1 MTLES
6 QPRKAPVIG
15 LDVGTSRV
23 VAIREVDGQ
32 RTARA
37 ELNAFLS
44 IPWSGMTEAS
54 LRRESIPFLVRG
66 GEIIVIGNESAR
78 LADLLGRELR
88 RPMTRG
94 MLNPDEPES
103 LDLIRAILRSVLEPD
118 VTAGARV
125 RFSVPSPPLAGE
137 STLTFHE
144 ASLRQ
149 ILEDLGYPDAAG
161 VNEGVA
167 VVYSELCESNYT
179 GVGISFGG
187 GLCNAALAYLSV
199 PALAFSVSKAGDFI
213 DSSAAAV
220 AGELVNRVR
229 LVKEEMFHF
238 NGNYADKIQQA
249 LAVYYDDMIQSVV
262 AGLRQALQNCRSLP
276 RFGRPLPLVLS
287 GGGVLP
293 EGFRERFEKALAQAQ
308 LPVAVSEVRLA
319 RHPLAATAEG
329 ALAAALSE

>member
-1 MTLES
+1 MNQEAKTGS
-6 QPRKAPVIG
+6 GAVIG

-23 VAIREVDGQ
+23 VAIRQADGQ

-54 LRRESIPFLVRG
+54 LHRESIPLVVRG
-66 GEIIVIGNESAR
+66 GEILVIGNESAR

-88 RPMTRG
+88 RPMMRG
-94 MLNPDEPES
+94 MLNPDEPEV
-103 LDLIRAILRSVLEPD
+103 LELIRAILRSVLEPE
-118 VTAGARV
+118 VTAGAKV
-125 RFSVPSPPLAGE
+125 RFSVPSPPLSGE
-137 STLTFHE
+137 SSLTFHE
-144 ASLRQ
+144 ASLRR

-167 VVYSELCESNYT
+167 VIYSELWESNYT
-179 GVGISFGG
+179 GIGISFGG

-199 PALAFSVSKAGDFI
+199 PALAFSVPKAGDFI
-213 DSSAAAV
+213 DASAAAV

-229 LVKEEMFHF
+229 LVKEEQFHF
-238 NGNYADKIQQA
+238 NGNYGDKIQQA
-249 LAVYYDDMIQSVV
+249 LAVYYDDMIHSVV

-293 EGFRERFEKALAQAQ
+293 EGFRERFEKALAEAQ
-308 LPVAVSEVRLA
+308 LPVPISEVRLA

>member
-1 MTLES
+1 MIL
-6 QPRKAPVIG
+6 QPSTRKAPVIG

-23 VAIREVDGQ
+23 VAIRDVEGQ

-54 LRRESIPFLVRG
+54 LCRESIPFLVRN
-66 GEIIVIGNESAR
+66 GEIIVIGSESAR

-94 MLNPDEPES
+94 MLNPEEPES
-103 LDLIRAILRSVLEPD
+103 LELIRAILRSVLEPD

-149 ILEDLGYPDAAG
+149 ILEGLGYPDSAG

-167 VVYSELCESNYT
+167 VVYSELHESNYT
-179 GVGISFGG
+179 GIGISFGG
-187 GLCNAALAYLSV
+187 GLCNAALTYLSV
-199 PALAFSVSKAGDFI
+199 PALAFSVPKAGDFI

-220 AGELVNRVR
+220 AGELINRVR
-229 LVKEEMFHF
+229 LVKEELFHF

-249 LAVYYDDMIQSVV
+249 LAVYYDDMIHAVV

-276 RFGRPLPLVLS
+276 RFGRPLPVVLS

-293 EGFRERFEKALAQAQ
+293 EGFCERFEKALAQAQ
-308 LPVAVSEVRLA
+308 LPVPVSEVRLA

>member
-1 MTLES
+1 MTIES
-6 QPRKAPVIG
+6 PARKPPVIG

-23 VAIREVDGQ
+23 VAIREVEGQ

-44 IPWSGMTEAS
+44 IPWSGMAEAS
-54 LRRESIPFLVRG
+54 LRRESIPFLVRH
-66 GEIIVIGNESAR
+66 GEIVVIGNESAR
-78 LADLLGRELR
+78 LGDLLGRELR

-94 MLNPDEPES
+94 MLNPEEPES
-103 LDLIRAILRSVLEPD
+103 LELIRAILRTVLEPD

-125 RFSVPSPPLAGE
+125 RFSVPSPPLAGG

-149 ILEDLGYPDAAG
+149 ILEDLGYPDASG

-167 VVYSELCESNYT
+167 VVYSELCDSNYT
-179 GVGISFGG
+179 GIGVSFGG
-187 GLCNAALAYLSV
+187 GLCNVSLAYLSV
-199 PALAFSVSKAGDFI
+199 PALSFSLPKAGDFI
-213 DSSAAAV
+213 DSSAAAA

-229 LVKEEMFHF
+229 LVKEELFHF
-238 NGNYADKIQQA
+238 NGNYPDKIQQA
-249 LAVYYDDMIQSVV
+249 LAVYYDDMIHAVA
-262 AGLRQALQNCRSLP
+262 AGLREAMQNCRSLP

-287 GGGVLP
+287 GGGALP
-293 EGFRERFEKALAQAQ
+293 EGFRERFEKALLQAR
-308 LPVAVSEVRLA
+308 LPVPVSEIRLA